1 MKTLRR
7 HPPLTSS
14 SPTLLA
20 PMHGPATIVSNTNLL
35 QASWAFLFLL
45 LPEVYNLGFLYKC
58 QKSPRSLVNIPLH
71 TSIAPHQLRKKK
83 AC

>member
-35 QASWAFLFLL
+35 QASWQNNILQVLL
-45 LPEVYNLGFLYKC
+45 
-58 QKSPRSLVNIPLH
+58 
-71 TSIAPHQLRKKK
+71 AKKK
-83 AC
+83 YFYMAYFQTYK

>member
-20 PMHGPATIVSNTNLL
+20 PMHGPATIVSNTNLSLSPL
-35 QASWAFLFLL
+35 QYELQPTPEFACPRFLIKLNLVLFIGLL
-45 LPEVYNLGFLYKC
+45 AMSKILLG
-58 QKSPRSLVNIPLH
+58 RE
-71 TSIAPHQLRKKK
+71 
-83 AC
+83 